1 MDKVSIQGSDSDDDI
16 GLLKIDELNHSESIS
31 PVRVSPTRIHK
42 KFTNTLHTSLL
53 STGDSPCSDE
63 TPKVDHF
70 KHFHP
75 IGDKFKLIKLKSVP
89 LDVKLGISNKS
100 SWKLSDNYEL
110 LQHIGFGAY
119 SEVWLAKRISDD
131 SQVAVKIAK
140 GTTSIN
146 LLKNE
151 ADILKKLQS
160 EYFPKFY
167 EYQVN
172 WLSNRSYLIME
183 YIQGFSLTE
192 ASSHPEIQ
200 SNALDYI
207 KDLVC
212 AVAEL
217 HSMHIAHR
225 DLKPENVI
233 VESTGAL
240 KLIDFNISKQWS
252 KQNKIFDTTVSAMY
266 RDPPQSYRYLPQS
279 YRDLA
284 QSYRDLSRST

>member
-1 MDKVSIQGSDSDDDI
+1 MKLNSDRESDSDDNND
-16 GLLKIDELNHSESIS
+16 LLEMDELNHNESIS
-31 PVRVSPTRIHK
+31 PVRVSPTRIHR
-42 KFTNTLHTSLL
+42 KFTNILQTNVF
-53 STGDSPCSDE
+53 STGDNE
-63 TPKVDHF
+63 HNEKLQKVDHF

-75 IGDKFKLIKLKSVP
+75 IGDKFKLTKLKSVP

-100 SWKLSDNYEL
+100 NWKLSDNYEL

-233 VESTGAL
+233 VKSTGAL
-240 KLIDFNISKQWS
+240 KLIDFNISKQWG
-252 KQNKIFDTTVSAMY
+252 KYNEKFDTS
-266 RDPPQSYRYLPQS
+266 S
-279 YRDLA
+279 
-284 QSYRDLSRST
+284 